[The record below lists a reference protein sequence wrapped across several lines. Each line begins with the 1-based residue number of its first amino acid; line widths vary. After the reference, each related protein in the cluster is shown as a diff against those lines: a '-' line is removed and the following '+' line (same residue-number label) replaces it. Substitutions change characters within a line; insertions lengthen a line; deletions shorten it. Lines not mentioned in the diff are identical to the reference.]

1 MRCCCAAAAVPG
13 TDRLV
18 DRFGRTQTFHREAAG
33 EFSGE
38 ITGVTDGA
46 GVTSGWY

>member
-1 MRCCCAAAAVPG
+1 
-13 TDRLV
+13 
-18 DRFGRTQTFHREAAG
+18 HREAAG

-46 GVTSGWY
+46 GRHFRLVQNGI